1 MEVAAVDR
9 STTTRTDAQP
19 TRYVLLCDG
28 CANEAGAAD
37 TSNIVGPGP
46 ELHGAACEVCGA
58 TFAGFAHRV
67 RADAYV
73 GMNPGPG

>member
-1 MEVAAVDR
+1 MVDAGTGR
-9 STTTRTDAQP
+9 DEQP
-19 TRYVLLCDG
+19 THFVLLCDG
-28 CANEAGAAD
+28 CAAEAGAAD

-67 RADAYV
+67 QAGHFT